1 MAWSASRCRGAR
13 DAPPR
18 RRRRD
23 ESSRTTFSQKRP
35 QVPEEDSLYSSL
47 YAVHRTTPQ
56 IIDAIEAGRDAMRL
70 DDARALSEALT
81 ALKQALRATAE
92 AHHFDREASR
102 GERVVMRR
110 LRHFLLPAGGT
121 DSDLAAALYNGF
133 DSALLS
139 SAWRFLGAPV
149 PKIGN
154 LQPSR
159 DAARRTMPRPHR
171 DYLLKLSPRTSVR
184 ARVLATEQR
193 KNRLPVHALAVVEAE
208 FNACLDELLR
218 VCSRRSQLVCRY
230 LPNYAAEFRRDEF
243 EHDRRALLEGRLSAV
258 RARRL
263 GNAGDESPER
273 KADKSRAFSM

>member
-1 MAWSASRCRGAR
+1 MSY
-13 DAPPR
+13 
-18 RRRRD
+18 
-23 ESSRTTFSQKRP
+23 SSRRVDGVTT

-263 GNAGDESPER
+263 GSAGDESPER
-273 KADKSRAFSM
+273 RAVTDKARALSM